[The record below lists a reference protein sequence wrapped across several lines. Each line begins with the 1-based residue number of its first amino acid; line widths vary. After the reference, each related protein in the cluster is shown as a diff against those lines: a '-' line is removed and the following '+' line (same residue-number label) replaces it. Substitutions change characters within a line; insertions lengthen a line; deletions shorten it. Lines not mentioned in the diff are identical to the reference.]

1 MLRQPFNSTDD
12 LFEES
17 RERRKNLLVVVIAHD
32 QFSISTRSQEWIYVP
47 SSRKSR
53 AKYDRTW
60 INLSYGLRRG

>member
-17 RERRKNLLVVVIAHD
+17 RERRKNLLAVVIAHD
-32 QFSISTRSQEWIYVP
+32 QFSISTRSQEIYVP

-53 AKYDRTW
+53 AKYDRTS
-60 INLSYGLRRG
+60 INLSHGLRRG